1 MCLALPGLL
10 LEMRGDDPLTTVGRV
25 SFNGIV
31 REVSLGF
38 LPEARIGDYVVVHA
52 GIALSV
58 VDAEE
63 AARVFR
69 ELDLLGEAA
78 S

>member
-1 MCLALPGLL
+1 M
-10 LEMRGDDPLTTVGRV
+10 

-38 LPEARIGDYVVVHA
+38 LPEARVGDYVVVHA

-58 VDAEE
+58 VDPEE

-69 ELDLLGEAA
+69 ELDRLGEVLP
-78 S
+78 